1 MIHLYLIVSLLTAQ
15 LYQFDDVG
23 YEYYKPI
30 ISNNLF
36 RPLGWTLPDR
46 SPKYELI
53 ATIIGEN
60 YVKAYVK
67 EVRNGRDYFVG
78 VGDTIGDTIV
88 QKIVRGMV
96 RLDEEDI
103 KGETF
108 GLLDTSTT
116 KRAKTRKENSTST
129 SGGTNAKVTENKKED
144 TGTRQ
149 RTNSRRMRGGGQWQ
163 AQIQQFQ
170 NASPEERQKMIQE
183 FRSQGRNRRG
193 RGD

>member
-15 LYQFDDVG
+15 PYQFDTVG

-30 ISNNLF
+30 INNNLF

-60 YVKAYVK
+60 YIKAYVR

-78 VGDTIGDTIV
+78 VGDTVGDTIV
-88 QKIVRGMV
+88 QKISRGLV

-108 GLLDTSTT
+108 GFLNTTVARRSTARKGNSTT
-116 KRAKTRKENSTST
+116 T
-129 SGGTNAKVTENKKED
+129 SGGTSTKVTEDKKED
-144 TGTRQ
+144 TRTRQ
-149 RTNSRRMRGGGQWQ
+149 RISNGRMRGGGQWQ
-163 AQIQQFQ
+163 AQIEQFQ
-170 NASPEERQKMIQE
+170 NASPKERQKMIQE
-183 FRSQGRNRRG
+183 FRQLRGNR
-193 RGD
+193 